1 MEVSRER
8 GSRGVYEKTKL
19 KHKKNELKFS
29 CSFIL
34 WSHGVFIA
42 VHGLSLVVG
51 SGVYSLLWCM
61 GFSLSWLLLMQ
72 NTDPRVYGLQ

>member
-1 MEVSRER
+1 MESM
-8 GSRGVYEKTKL
+8 GKPNF

-29 CSFIL
+29 CLLIL

-51 SGVYSLLWCM
+51 SGVYFFAVVHGLLIAVASLVAEH
-61 GFSLSWLLLMQ
+61 GS
-72 NTDPRVYGLQ
+72 